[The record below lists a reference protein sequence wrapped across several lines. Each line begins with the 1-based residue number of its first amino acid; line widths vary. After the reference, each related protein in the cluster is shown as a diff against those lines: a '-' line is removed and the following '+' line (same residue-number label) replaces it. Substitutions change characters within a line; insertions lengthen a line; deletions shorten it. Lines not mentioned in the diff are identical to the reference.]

1 MSLALL
7 AVASGGFIAMEGVSY
22 ATHRWIMH
30 GPGMRWHRSHHVP
43 AQGRFEKNDLFPVF
57 FSTIGFLVFLSA
69 SLTATTWMYWLG
81 AGITGY
87 GLVYMLVH
95 EVYIH
100 RRLPC
105 PINDRAAL
113 DWMRDSHEIH
123 HLYGG
128 EPYGMLLPVVTGD
141 LRRRAAAHRQ
151 PPAVPASGTPRR
163 DKMRRSRTRL

>member
-1 MSLALL
+1 MSPALL

-69 SLTATTWMYWLG
+69 SLTATTWLYWLG

-163 DKMRRSRTRL
+163 DKMRRSHTRL